1 MMRTSR
7 ALRTGLTALVAVAM
21 AACAM
26 PSQKLTASP
35 DSATPLDVVIYPP
48 YYGQLSIGLNKPAY
62 LALFEILP
70 GRGVSLLYPRSGSGY
85 SAVKETWVP
94 LAYSAQRWLYSSYDW
109 SDPGAGQWSG
119 FDARY
124 SMVPAAYGYGGRGYN
139 ARALNQSPRYFF
151 VVASDEPI
159 AIDQFQNDLASL
171 RDYLGTAQYASL
183 RPYDVMEKLAYALV
197 PYTSD
202 DRWVTDVFV
211 DWGYDWG
218 YGYSPATSAA
228 LSAYQP
234 VLCSDGSVAFALYYA
249 GYGLVNGLPCT
260 PWQQG
265 QTQPTAPWLPG
276 QPGQPGTPG
285 DTTGGRDRTGKP
297 GADSRHRAGAAATAE
312 LQSSAEIRNRIAQLR
327 GEALDQ
333 SYRTRIQSGLR
344 QTVALRNRAERRAAM
359 APNFYG
365 HDAISPRARSGSGG
379 SGSAT
384 RADADHTPRARGT
397 SSAPAPQTRTEPSTA
412 PSSSPRS
419 REGSSSSP
427 PPASSA
433 PRTRPPA
440 R

>member
-7 ALRTGLTALVAVAM
+7 ALRVTLSGLAAAAI

-35 DSATPLDVVIYPP
+35 QSATPLDVVIYPP
-48 YYGQLSIGLNKPAY
+48 YYGQVSVGLNKPAY
-62 LALFEILP
+62 LALFEVVP
-70 GRGVSLLYPRSGSGY
+70 GRGVSLLYPHSGSGY
-85 SAVKETWVP
+85 SQVRETWVP
-94 LAYSAQRWLYSSYDW
+94 LTYAAQRWLYSSNYW
-109 SDPGAGQWSG
+109 EDPGAGQWSG

-124 SMVPAAYGYGGRGYN
+124 SLVPAAYGYGGRGFN
-139 ARALNQSPRYFF
+139 ARALSQSPRYFF
-151 VVASDEPI
+151 VVASEDPI

-218 YGYSPATSAA
+218 YGYTPATSAA

-234 VLCSDGSVAFALYYA
+234 LLCADGTMRFVLYYA
-249 GYGLVNGLPCT
+249 GYGYVNGLPCT

-265 QTQPTAPWLPG
+265 QTQPTPPWVPG
-276 QPGQPGTPG
+276 EPGTPG
-285 DTTGGRDRTGKP
+285 DTADGRDRA
-297 GADSRHRAGAAATAE
+297 GAAGGDSRHRAGASAAAE
-312 LQSSAEIRNRIAQLR
+312 LKASAEIRNRIAQLR

-333 SYRTRIQSGLR
+333 HYRTRIQDGLR
-344 QTVALRNRAERRAAM
+344 QSVAQRNRAERRSAL
-359 APNFYG
+359 APNFNG
-365 HDAISPRARSGSGG
+365 GRDAISPRSRAGSSS
-379 SGSAT
+379 SGSAA
-384 RADADHTPRARGT
+384 RADAAHTTRARGT
-397 SSAPAPQTRTEPSTA
+397 SSAPAPQTRTEPSS
-412 PSSSPRS
+412 SSSPRS
-419 REGSSSSP
+419 RGGSSSP
-427 PPASSA
+427 PPPAPTPTP
-433 PRTRPPA
+433 PRTRPPT